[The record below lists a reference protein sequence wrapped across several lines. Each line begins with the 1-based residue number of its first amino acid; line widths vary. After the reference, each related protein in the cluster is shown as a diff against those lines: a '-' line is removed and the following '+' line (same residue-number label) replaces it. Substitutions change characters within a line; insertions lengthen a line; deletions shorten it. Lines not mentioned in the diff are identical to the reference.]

1 MLEEGGIFLALFLI
15 LFWGVD
21 VPTIVFNA
29 FSFLQK
35 KLKATN
41 FGYSNVSIEVPEG
54 QTVRALIA
62 DLGLDVQ
69 DVEGVF
75 INGKIQHMDSELCD
89 GDRVAIFP
97 PGTPGPYRLL
107 LGMIKQGDSGK

>member
-1 MLEEGGIFLALFLI
+1 MA
-15 LFWGVD
+15 
-21 VPTIVFNA
+21 TIDFNA

-35 KLKATN
+35 KLKAKN
-41 FGYSNVSIEVPEG
+41 NSYSNVNIKVPEMY
-54 QTVRALIA
+54 TVRKLITA
-62 DLGLDVQ
+62 MGLNTE

-75 INGKIQHMDSELCD
+75 INGKIEPIDFVLRD

-107 LGMIKQGDSGK
+107 LGIIKNKSGSCK